1 MNKVKYGLRNI
12 HCAKRRVAADGT
24 VTYDT
29 PVAFPGAIKISL
41 TKQGDSET
49 TYADDGA
56 YNVVVTKSG
65 YKGSMELVRAFK
77 KFLIDYLGQTEDQN
91 GAVVETIND
100 QAEEFALLF
109 ELQGDATPTRYV
121 FYRCL
126 ADLESFE
133 AETTAGK
140 KTPKPDTMAIE
151 VMPDEKNGFI
161 KTCVEKSVN
170 AAKYNDFFKKVYMP
184 KFPATLKGIK
194 LGDVEFTPEFDEKT
208 KEYSGTTTETT
219 TLLVAEATYDSAEI
233 VCTLNDSVVENGEPV
248 QWAEGA
254 NTLVIKV
261 TVGETTETY
270 TVTITKQ

>member
-1 MNKVKYGLRNI
+1 MNKVKYGLKNI

-29 PVAFPGAIKISL
+29 PVAVPGAVKLSL

-56 YNVVVTKSG
+56 YNVVMTKSG
-65 YKGSMELVRAFK
+65 YKGNMELVRVLK
-77 KFLIDYLGQTEDQN
+77 KFLIDFLGQTEDQN

-109 ELQGDATPTRYV
+109 ELQGDVTPTRYV

-126 ADLESFE
+126 ADLEAFE
-133 AETTAGK
+133 AETAAEK
-140 KTPKPDTMAIE
+140 KTPKSDTMAIE

-161 KTCVEKSVN
+161 KAYVEKSVN

-194 LGDVEFTPEFDEKT
+194 LGDIVLTPEFDEKT

-219 TLLVAEATYDSAEI
+219 TLFIAEATYDSAEI
-233 VCTLNDSVVENGEPV
+233 VCTLNDAVVENGEPV